1 MIFKWAQVEI
11 DLIILV
17 FFLFVLFLH
26 ISLVTVL
33 KVPTCICNKQEQKYE
48 ILLEVDEREGIK

>member
-1 MIFKWAQVEI
+1 MIFKSAQVEI

-17 FFLFVLFLH
+17 FFPFVLFPH

-33 KVPTCICNKQEQKYE
+33 EVPTRICNKQKHKYE